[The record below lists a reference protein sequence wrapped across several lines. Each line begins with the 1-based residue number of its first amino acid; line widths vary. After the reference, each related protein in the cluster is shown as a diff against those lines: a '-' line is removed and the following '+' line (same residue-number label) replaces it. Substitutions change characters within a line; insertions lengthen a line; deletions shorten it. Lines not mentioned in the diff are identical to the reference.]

1 MANIQSR
8 VRAAVEA
15 EPGLV
20 IEDYLFAIQPQW
32 TPQRWNSAHTS
43 LRRALK
49 PDGSLFDLVRNGSIR
64 ATAEAK
70 ARARSDSWVHQAQV
84 GTPTRERDI
93 QTTGSRAVAA
103 ALVRVN
109 GNVSPMTQE
118 NMRAIAELSARS
130 ITERKWGD
138 IAERINS
145 IVEYEALAR
154 MEIKHREELMARD
167 RQIIDQQAGYIATM
181 EEQTRNVTA
190 ILNRLTGGDGPPPS
204 SMPVPSPQR

>member
-20 IEDYLFAIQPQW
+20 IEDYLVAIQPQW

-49 PDGSLFDLVRNGSIR
+49 PEGSLFDLVRNGSIR

-70 ARARSDSWVHQAQV
+70 ARARQDSWVHHAQV

-93 QTTGSRAVAA
+93 QTEGSRAVTA
-103 ALVRVN
+103 ALLRVD
-109 GNVSPMTQE
+109 GSVSTTTQE
-118 NMRAIAELSARS
+118 NMRSIAELSARS
-130 ITERKWGD
+130 ITERKWSD

-145 IVEYEALAR
+145 IVEHEALAR
-154 MEIKHREELMARD
+154 MEIRHREELMARD
-167 RQIIDQQAGYIATM
+167 REIIEQQASHIAVI
-181 EEQTRNVTA
+181 EEQARSVTA
-190 ILNRLTGGDGPPPS
+190 ILNRLTGGDGQGPS
-204 SMPVPSPQR
+204 AMPVPSPQR

>member
-1 MANIQSR
+1 MTNIQTR

-20 IEDYLFAIQPQW
+20 IEDYLVAIQPQW

-49 PDGSLFDLVRNGSIR
+49 QDGSLFDLVRNGSIR

-70 ARARSDSWVHQAQV
+70 ARARQDSWVHHAQTGV
-84 GTPTRERDI
+84 ATRERDI

-109 GNVSPMTQE
+109 GNVSPTTQE

-130 ITERKWGD
+130 ITERKWGE
-138 IAERINS
+138 IAERLNG
-145 IVEYEALAR
+145 IVEHEALAR
-154 MEIKHREELMARD
+154 MEIKHREDLMARD
-167 RQIIDQQAGYIATM
+167 RQIIEQQAGYIATM

-190 ILNRLTGGDGPPPS
+190 ILNRLTGGDGQPS
-204 SMPVPSPQR
+204 SSMLAPTPHR